1 MPSNRL
7 HTELLISAGV
17 DGLNQIDRVIDALRE
32 AGEDTEQLSEESA
45 RLRREWDN
53 LDPAERAERM
63 RNLGDATN
71 SASED
76 ARRLGDET
84 ERNVGIFGRAKG
96 AILALGAALG
106 VAFVAG
112 KIKAFFADAVGGAA
126 DFEAQLSTVK
136 AVSGASA
143 EEMEKLRAAAEKM
156 GAETKYNATEAA
168 QGLENLARAGLD
180 ANESIEAL
188 PSVLAL
194 AQGNGIE
201 LAEAASYITQAASGM
216 GLAMGE
222 SARVADVLAKAASSA
237 NTDIQGMGQALA
249 YAAPTAASL
258 GLTIEETAAYIGK
271 FADAGIDGSRAGTA
285 LNNMMA
291 QFANPASTFKR
302 ELSAIGIR
310 TTDFNQAIRE
320 LAAAGP
326 KGQAAINALGMEA
339 GPAFKALLG
348 QGIGALDE
356 LTAKL
361 ENASGFAGE
370 QAAEMGNNLKGA
382 FDELSSAWDAV
393 KQQIGAPILDPLKE
407 KIKELAGVI
416 SGLVDSGKVEAL
428 GKAIADTFSKGA
440 DAVIRFVKEF
450 DFGALVD
457 RMTGA
462 FETLSGAGR
471 TLSVVWNGAGLAF
484 NTVKSALAGVALVIS
499 HVVEAAVQAGHGIVA
514 VLTTVSDFLGI
525 TDKATDSVLES
536 MDAVAHAARAT
547 REELA
552 NMGTN
557 AAEGMSRNLKSMVG
571 IVEDSANQATASLAK
586 IPAAAEEAA
595 AKAVHPML
603 ALYQGMSD
611 KVREV
616 TGIAGRE
623 AAKQAKAAQEAARKT
638 QEAQAQAAVAAKDAF
653 ANIGVDLD
661 EVFTGIS
668 AKTRKAMSDYT
679 YAVGQALASGQDVT
693 RAARAGFEALADT
706 LASPQA
712 WAAFKQHLIDSGQG
726 LEHLTQ
732 NQLKRM
738 EDSIKGLPD
747 VAATAMQALKQKLET
762 GDVSAFARIK
772 AEAKTAFEA
781 GEISA
786 KQYAE
791 VLQQIAGKSAD
802 LAEKA
807 RMSGDAAASAH
818 QKAAAAADEEAQAKE
833 KAAAAEKE
841 AAEAKKEHASAS
853 VQLYDATNLSAE
865 ATAHLAERS
874 KDLTAALGN
883 ALLGSQAAAEG
894 VKRISA
900 EMAEYADSVRHAQ
913 DATDRLNAL
922 TSDGTVTLQ
931 DIAAAA
937 QAAHGGMQQLDNAT
951 LANLNAA
958 LDAARQKLAD
968 MKQEAED
975 TRASLEAQ
983 LASLRGDDSKAR
995 ALDEEKRLRELNL
1008 KLQEAEAKGQRE
1020 IADEY
1025 RRAIDLQRQVFDE
1038 ERRQQQQRKAEE
1050 TKRKAEA
1057 GQRQNNSTGSNRN
1070 TTSGKSISASEV
1082 ADAWDARIEAAEKR
1096 GAANFAR
1103 ELYDAAKRRPQ

>member
-1 MPSNRL
+1 MPSNKL

-17 DGLNQIDRVIDALRE
+17 EGLNHIDRVIDALRE
-32 AGEDTEQLSEESA
+32 AGKDTEQLSEESA

-96 AILALGAALG
+96 AILALGTALG

-112 KIKAFFADAVGGAA
+112 KIKAFFTDAVAGAA

-143 EEMEKLRAAAEKM
+143 EEMEKLRGAAEKM

-216 GLAMGE
+216 GLAMSE

-320 LAAAGP
+320 LATAGP

-361 ENASGFAGE
+361 EKASGFAGE

-407 KIKELAGVI
+407 KIKELAGV
-416 SGLVDSGKVEAL
+416 
-428 GKAIADTFSKGA
+428 
-440 DAVIRFVKEF
+440 FVQNF
-450 DFGALVD
+450 NFGALIDKV
-457 RMTGA
+457 RGG
-462 FETLSGAGR
+462 FEALSTAGSV
-471 TLSVVWNGAGLAF
+471 LSTVWNGLAVVANALKAGFAGIAW
-484 NTVKSALAGVALVIS
+484 TVSYIAEAAALAA
-499 HVVEAAVQAGHGIVA
+499 HGIVGII
-514 VLTTVSDFLGI
+514 TTI
-525 TDKATDSVLES
+525 TDFFGATDNATAGVIES
-536 MDAVAHAARAT
+536 IEAVQHAARET
-547 REELA
+547 RRELEDMAA
-552 NMGTN
+552 NAG
-557 AAEGMSRNLKSMVG
+557 EGMVSGLKSMVG
-571 IVEDSANQATASLAK
+571 AAEESTDQAAAAFGK
-586 IPAAAEEAA
+586 IPAAAEDAA
-595 AKAVHPML
+595 AKSVNPMV
-603 ALYQGMSD
+603 AMYQKVVD
-611 KVREV
+611 KVLEV
-616 TGIAGRE
+616 TDTAKKE
-623 AAKQAKAAQEAARKT
+623 AEKQAKAAEEAAQRTK
-638 QEAQAQAAVAAKDAF
+638 EAQEQAAVAAKDAF
-653 ANIGVDLD
+653 AGFGVDLD
-661 EVFTGIS
+661 EVLTGVS
-668 AKTRKAMSDYT
+668 AKAKKAMGDYT
-679 YAVGQALASGQDVT
+679 HAVQQATDAGLDAT
-693 RAARAGFEALADT
+693 KAARAGFEALAEK
-706 LASPQA
+706 LESPA
-712 WAAFKQHLIDSGQG
+712 EWAAFKKHLIDSGQG
-726 LEHLTQ
+726 LDHLTK

-738 EDSIKGLPD
+738 EDNIKGLPD
-747 VAATAMQALKQKLET
+747 VAATAMQQLKQRFENADI
-762 GDVSAFARIK
+762 GDLSRLK
-772 AEAKTAFEA
+772 AETEAAYKA
-781 GEISA
+781 GEISG

-791 VLQQIAGKSAD
+791 VLEELKAKTDALRAKTSSAGD
-802 LAEKA
+802 T
-807 RMSGDAAASAH
+807 AAQAH
-818 QKAAAAADEEAQAKE
+818 GKAAAAAKSSAKAKDEN
-833 KAAAAEKE
+833 AAAEKKTADATE
-841 AAEAKKEHASAS
+841 KTAEATEKSAKATEKSADAEKKNAAAKAES
-853 VQLYDATNLSAE
+853 VKGSFALYDATNLNAE
-865 ATAHLAERS
+865 AL
-874 KDLTAALGN
+874 KKLNGLTAEFGRRFN
-883 ALLGSQAAAEG
+883 AVFRDGVGTGAEVSKFGRDIHEFANQLRRAQAA
-894 VKRISA
+894 I
-900 EMAEYADSVRHAQ
+900 D
-913 DATDRLNAL
+913 DLNAS
-922 TSDGTVTLQ
+922 TAAGTVTMNE
-931 DIAAAA
+931 ISETAIRA
-937 QAAHGGMQQLDNAT
+937 QNTIFGLDNTT
-951 LANLNAA
+951 LNNLNAA
-958 LDAARQKLAD
+958 IDAARQKLRD

-983 LASLRGDDSKAR
+983 LASLRGDDSVAQS
-995 ALDEEKRLRELNL
+995 LNEQKRLRELNI
-1008 KLQEAEAKGQRE
+1008 KLQEAEAKGQQE
-1020 IADEY
+1020 IAAEY
-1025 RRAIDLQRQVFDE
+1025 RRAIELQKQVFDE

-1050 TKRKAEA
+1050 AKRKQEAE
-1057 GQRQNNSTGSNRN
+1057 QRKSSTSGNRN
-1070 TTSGKSISASEV
+1070 TSSGKDISAEEV
-1082 ADAWDARIEAAEKR
+1082 VEAFDERIAEAEKR
-1096 GAANFAR
+1096 GANNLALALR
-1103 ELYDAAKRRPQ
+1103 EAAKRRPR